1 MNGGRS
7 TTGKPPPSE
16 IAGQVIQVDE
26 PYARQEGI
34 GWAVLAPLLIPAALA
49 RGIGLLIAAVTRT
62 GATTGGGRRSL
73 KELRRGPEVL
83 VTTFLVRP
91 ADGPPVELEVHGHM
105 VSGALVPGDMIV
117 AQVRPQRRR
126 DVPLQAYRIDN
137 YTSQRAHAPHP
148 PTRWTHIGAPLF
160 LQAAIGVL
168 VAALLVAAFL
178 VGSHGR

>member
-91 ADGPPVELEVHGHM
+91 ANGPTPRTHR
-105 VSGALVPGDMIV
+105 PGGPTS
-117 AQVRPQRRR
+117 ARRCSCRP
-126 DVPLQAYRIDN
+126 PSAC
-137 YTSQRAHAPHP
+137 SSP
-148 PTRWTHIGAPLF
+148 PCW
-160 LQAAIGVL
+160 
-168 VAALLVAAFL
+168 
-178 VGSHGR
+178 